1 MSISLLNVSLW
12 GKIKTIFDLIPKAI
26 YFLYACL
33 ASAIDALQALV
44 RKLAGLDVYYQT
56 VQGESQVVSNT
67 DPLTEFVYG
76 ILGFGESAYLYEAL
90 NTVFWSL
97 AIFGLIMLAVS
108 IMIALIKSHYGEDV
122 AQTGPWKYL
131 YTAGKAIATFAIVP
145 IAVIIGL
152 QLSTFVLTTLDSITA
167 GGATNAS
174 LQPMFGSEALARF
187 QPGEE
192 ATVDEDGQVQYQ
204 TLTYSNY
211 DLFGAG
217 SPTTSVT
224 FSGMLFNAA
233 AYSANRARN
242 EEFTVTQMRS
252 IMGGLFGADDSDY
265 SQANTDAE
273 RLEYMAQQVDYLFQ
287 NTIQLRESYSY
298 STLVDEVDEAVA
310 IWAITDI
317 FRPGGSVQ
325 TFTKFNPSLV
335 WVFYDL
341 WQFKFIIA
349 FIGVFTAFSIMISI
363 ILGLMTRLIKGA
375 AYFLVYP
382 ALLGIAPLDNFKAFK
397 STIQNLTQQI
407 MMAFGAII
415 GINLLL
421 LLLPYVQTINFFNIG
436 VVDVIIQLL
445 MLITGLLMA
454 KDFIGMVNGFVGG
467 ADVIG
472 AGDSLKGQI
481 GGKLKGAIKPAAT
494 LGAAGVRAGVA
505 LGKGVGRKVVGQ
517 VRKHKLRSGSV
528 VREANAAAGEVAAFE
543 ATKDD
548 ILSAHTDR
556 LDEAQRKATAKALAQ
571 GLSQETAEEKGKEA
585 REEMADEILHD
596 KATYSS
602 TDEYKKFI
610 DAEKSADKARAKAAK
625 LQATYKLNA
634 EEDTSDPTGRTVKF
648 SATSKSE
655 DAVNPK
661 IKKEM
666 WAEAGK
672 VLADGLLKSL
682 KGFSS
687 GFGFDKPWEGG
698 KEILG
703 ETFTFKSGVFETLSK
718 KKKEKEDKEVA
729 TAKEKEAA
737 ALQQKI
743 AERTGRQA
751 DKLDQ
756 MVAELSNVARATASA
771 DTTQQT
777 NMGELAQALR
787 DLKTATDT
795 ANTDQISNIAGLK
808 VSLDEA
814 NRLHKATKDAIDNL
828 TNKLQPNTA
837 NPSNS
842 NQAGSSSQAN
852 DGSEK
857 S

>member
-1 MSISLLNVSLW
+1 MSFSLLNVSLW

-122 AQTGPWKYL
+122 AQTGPWKYF

-152 QLSTFVLTTLDSITA
+152 QLSTFVLTTLDGITA

-211 DLFGAG
+211 DMLGARA
-217 SPTTSVT
+217 PTTSVT

-242 EEFTVTQMRS
+242 EVFTVTQMRS

-287 NTIQLRESYSY
+287 NAIQLRESYPY
-298 STLVDEVDEAVA
+298 RTLVDEVDDVVAV
-310 IWAITDI
+310 WVMTDL
-317 FRPGGSVQ
+317 FAPWNVQ
-325 TFTKFNPSLV
+325 AFTKFNPSLV

-341 WQFKFIIA
+341 WQFNFIIA

-421 LLLPYVQTINFFNIG
+421 LLLPYVQTINFFNFG
-436 VVDVIIQLL
+436 VVDAVIQLL

-467 ADVIG
+467 ADVLG

-481 GGKLKGAIKPAAT
+481 GGKLKGAIKPAAAF
-494 LGAAGVRAGVA
+494 GAAGVRAGVA
-505 LGKGVGRKVVGQ
+505 LGKGVGRKVAGQ

-528 VREANAAAGEVAAFE
+528 VREANAAAREVADFE

-602 TDEYKKFI
+602 TAEYKKFI
-610 DAEKSADKARAKAAK
+610 DAEKSADKARAKATK

-672 VLADGLLKSL
+672 ALADGLLKSL

-687 GFGFDKPWEGG
+687 GFGLDKPLQGAG
-698 KEILG
+698 EILG
-703 ETFTFKSGVFETLSK
+703 ETFTLKGGVFETLSK
-718 KKKEKEDKEVA
+718 KKKEKEDKEAA

-743 AERTGRQA
+743 AERTSKQA

-777 NMGELAQALR
+777 NMGELAQVLR

-808 VSLDEA
+808 ASLDEA
-814 NRLHKATKDAIDNL
+814 NRLHKATKDAMDNL
-828 TNKLQPNTA
+828 ANSLKPQTA

-842 NQAGSSSQAN
+842 NQAGSSSQDN
-852 DGSEK
+852 GGSEK